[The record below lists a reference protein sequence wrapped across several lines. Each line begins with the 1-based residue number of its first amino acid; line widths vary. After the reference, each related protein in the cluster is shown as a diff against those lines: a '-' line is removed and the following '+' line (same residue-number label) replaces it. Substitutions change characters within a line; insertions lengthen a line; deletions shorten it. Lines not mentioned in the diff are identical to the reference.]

1 MLPEQS
7 VREPEAS
14 QGVQHMCEE
23 EQGACKEG
31 RECDV
36 VSEGGIQS
44 RRPVRG
50 DALYA
55 DSVVSRMS
63 DSPVMTP

>member
-1 MLPEQS
+1 MVVLPEQS

-31 RECDV
+31 REYDV
-36 VSEGGIQS
+36 MSEGGIQS
-44 RRPVRG
+44 RRCPWGCTVRG
-50 DALYA
+50 
-55 DSVVSRMS
+55 
-63 DSPVMTP
+63 

>member
-1 MLPEQS
+1 MAPEVWSCCRSCMVVLPEQS

-44 RRPVRG
+44 RRCPWGCTVRG
-50 DALYA
+50 
-55 DSVVSRMS
+55 
-63 DSPVMTP
+63 